1 MQENN
6 KDTSQSIE
14 SLKIGYADILDAQL
28 NLNKEYTT
36 MLGTFLSAGDELVK
50 WDIST
55 SKVIRTLGVGAEY
68 SSIIKQELGRASTE
82 IYRMGGTQEEI
93 IALQTEYAK
102 TLQRT
107 SVLTT
112 ENAEKMFAVTKVTGI
127 GAGELEKAF
136 RNAGMETTHINDEMT
151 TVVQTSRNLGV
162 NAQVVSSMVVA
173 NLDKMNR
180 YGFGTGVEGMA
191 KMAAKA
197 AAMRVD
203 MSQTLAVADKL
214 FSPEAAIDVAASL
227 QRLGATSGALLDPLK
242 LMDLA
247 QNNVPELQNQLSEL
261 SKTFTKFDKDTGQ
274 FQIMPQARQQLKEV
288 ADALGIDRAEFEK
301 MAIESA
307 KIEKKLGEI
316 NFGGLKATDD
326 QKMMLANMAEFNKS
340 TGSYEVTVKDAKGNF
355 VQQSLEKLND
365 TQLEEL
371 KARQELE
378 KKDSGLQLVD
388 LAKEQLLASQQLV
401 AEQKALGSLLTT
413 QYAIGKT
420 GNDFLT
426 NAINTQNDTFR
437 KTYEDLS
444 LKKGGGEGVVAELQN
459 VLTNVASQIAKGEVP
474 DMAMIQAKLVGV
486 MDKFSGIVSE
496 NQERKSKADEGTQLY
511 SNIRLATAGITLAN
525 DLSTNFAGT
534 LKAATGNLEGWQKAL
549 AIGAPVLQQ
558 AYDAFTNMIKGNT
571 QTVTGANTS
580 TNTGTNTNNS
590 TQQNSGNNNN
600 SSSNNQQSNQNNSTS
615 QVKQIEHKIE
625 LTVKADVNNTEVAAA
640 VTKAFSNDDTLRELR
655 TAIAAVASDYGLT
668 AT

>member
-1 MQENN
+1 
-6 KDTSQSIE
+6 
-14 SLKIGYADILDAQL
+14 
-28 NLNKEYTT
+28 
-36 MLGTFLSAGDELVK
+36 
-50 WDIST
+50 
-55 SKVIRTLGVGAEY
+55 
-68 SSIIKQELGRASTE
+68 
-82 IYRMGGTQEEI
+82 
-93 IALQTEYAK
+93 
-102 TLQRT
+102 
-107 SVLTT
+107 
-112 ENAEKMFAVTKVTGI
+112 
-127 GAGELEKAF
+127 
-136 RNAGMETTHINDEMT
+136 
-151 TVVQTSRNLGV
+151 
-162 NAQVVSSMVVA
+162 MVVA

-203 MSQTLAVADKL
+203 MGQTLAVADKL

-340 TGSYEVTVKDAKGNF
+340 TGSYEVTVKDKQGNL
-355 VQQSLEKLND
+355 VQQSLEKLTD
-365 TQLEEL
+365 DQLKEI

-401 AEQKALGSLLTT
+401 SEQKALGSLLTT

-426 NAINTQNDTFR
+426 NAINTQNNTFR

-444 LKKGGGEGVVAELQN
+444 LKKGGGEGVLGELQQFVN
-459 VLTNVASQIAKGEVP
+459 KALKEGTFPTEAEMYQSLQNIMS
-474 DMAMIQAKLVGV
+474 
-486 MDKFSGIVSE
+486 KFSGIVADNE
-496 NQERKSKADEGTQLY
+496 ERLKSADSLTSAY
-511 SNIRLATAGITLAN
+511 SNIKLVTAGFTLVTDITTKFSEA
-525 DLSTNFAGT
+525 AKG
-534 LKAATGNLEGWQKAL
+534 ATGDLTGVQKSAALLIPLFKEG
-549 AIGAPVLQQ
+549 
-558 AYDAFTNMIKGNT
+558 YDYLMNNKNKT
-571 QTVTGANTS
+571 QTVTPTAPT
-580 TNTGTNTNNS
+580 NS
-590 TQQNSGNNNN
+590 TTVPTGN
-600 SSSNNQQSNQNNSTS
+600 NNSTS
-615 QVKQIEHKIE
+615 QTSSSNTNSPAGNNNATLTAQVNKIEHKIE
-625 LTVKADVNNTEVAAA
+625 LTVKTDINNTEVAAA

-655 TAIAAVASDYGLT
+655 TAIATVASDYGLT
-668 AT
+668 TT

>member
-1 MQENN
+1 MGPGDE
-6 KDTSQSIE
+6 KDTSANIDQIK
-14 SLKIGYADILDAQL
+14 LGYTDILDAQI
-28 NLNKEYTT
+28 NLNKNLTT
-36 MLGTFLSAGDELVK
+36 MMGTFTSAGDELVK
-50 WDIST
+50 WDTST
-55 SKVIRTLGVGAEY
+55 SKVIKGLGVGAEY
-68 SSIIKQELGRASTE
+68 SAIIKQQLGQASTE

-93 IALQTEYAK
+93 LALQTEYAK
-102 TLQRT
+102 TLQTT
-107 SVLTT
+107 SILTT
-112 ENAEKMFAVTKVTGI
+112 ENAEKMYAVTKVTGI

-203 MSQTLAVADKL
+203 MSTTLGFAEKL

-301 MAIESA
+301 MALESA
-307 KIEKKLGEI
+307 KIEKKMGEI
-316 NFGGLKATDD
+316 DFSGLKFTASED
-326 QKMMLANMAEFNKS
+326 QKMMLANMAQFNKS
-340 TGSYEVTVKDAKGNF
+340 KGSYEITVKDKDGKF
-355 VQQSLEKLND
+355 VQESLENLTKA
-365 TQLEEL
+365 QLDDIA
-371 KARQELE
+371 KQQEFE

-388 LAKEQLLASQQLV
+388 LAKEQLLSANQLASEV
-401 AEQKALGSLLTT
+401 KAIGSLLPT
-413 QYAIGKT
+413 QFAIGKT

-426 NAINTQNDTFR
+426 NALSVQSETFK
-437 KTYEDLS
+437 KTFETLD
-444 LKKGGGEGVVAELQN
+444 LKKGGAEGALGEFQGIINDL
-459 VLTNVASQIAKGEVP
+459 IMKGEAP
-474 DMAMIQAKLVGV
+474 DVAKIEELFADVLSKFGDITADNEKRLSNASAGV
-486 MDKFSGIVSE
+486 EI
-496 NQERKSKADEGTQLY
+496 Y
-511 SNIRLATAGITLAN
+511 SDIKLATAGFSLAN
-525 DLSTNFAGT
+525 EMSAKFAETLKGTTGDLS
-534 LKAATGNLEGWQKAL
+534 GWQKGLAL
-549 AIGAPVLQQ
+549 GIPLLKQ
-558 AYDAFTNMIKGNT
+558 AYDAFIGNKTTNSGT
-571 QTVTGANTS
+571 QTNANPTPP
-580 TNTGTNTNNS
+580 T
-590 TQQNSGNNNN
+590 
-600 SSSNNQQSNQNNSTS
+600 NNSTS
-615 QVKQIEHKIE
+615 QTLPSNTNSPAGNNNATLTAQVNKIEHKIE
-625 LTVKADVNNTEVAAA
+625 LTVKTDINNTEVAAA
-640 VTKAFSNDDTLRELR
+640 VTKAFSNDDTLRELK

>member
-1 MQENN
+1 MQGTKN
-6 KDTSQSIE
+6 TSE
-14 SLKIGYADILDAQL
+14 SLENLKLGYTDILDAQL

-50 WDIST
+50 WDVST

-68 SSIIKQELGRASTE
+68 SAIIKQELGRASTE

-93 IALQTEYAK
+93 IALQTDYAK

-112 ENAEKMFAVTKVTGI
+112 ENAEKMFAVTKVTGL

-151 TVVQTSRNLGV
+151 TVVQTARNLGV
-162 NAQVVSSMVVA
+162 NAQVVSTMVVA

-180 YGFGTGVEGMA
+180 YGFGTGVDGMA

-203 MSQTLAVADKL
+203 MGQTLAVADKL

-261 SKTFTKFDKDTGQ
+261 SKTFTKFDKETGQ

-301 MAIESA
+301 MALESA
-307 KIEKKLGEI
+307 KIEKKMGEI
-316 NFGGLKATDD
+316 DFSGLKFTASED
-326 QKMMLANMAEFNKS
+326 QKMMLANMAQFNKS
-340 TGSYEVTVKDAKGNF
+340 KGSYEITVKDKDGKF
-355 VQQSLEKLND
+355 VQESLQNLTKA
-365 TQLEEL
+365 QLDDIA
-371 KARQELE
+371 KQQEFE

-388 LAKEQLLASQQLV
+388 LAKEQLLSANQLASEV
-401 AEQKALGSLLTT
+401 KAIGSLLPT
-413 QYAIGKT
+413 QFAIGKS

-426 NAINTQNDTFR
+426 NAVSVQSETFK
-437 KTYEDLS
+437 KTFETLD
-444 LKKGGGEGVVAELQN
+444 LKKGGAEGALGEFQGIINDLIMKGEAPDAAKIEELFAN
-459 VLTNVASQIAKGEVP
+459 VLSKFGDITADNEKRLSNASA
-474 DMAMIQAKLVGV
+474 GV
-486 MDKFSGIVSE
+486 EI
-496 NQERKSKADEGTQLY
+496 Y
-511 SNIRLATAGITLAN
+511 SDIKLATAGFSLAN
-525 DLSTNFAGT
+525 EMSAKFAETLKGTTGDLS
-534 LKAATGNLEGWQKAL
+534 GWQKGLAL
-549 AIGAPVLQQ
+549 GIPLLKQ
-558 AYDAFTNMIKGNT
+558 AYDAFIGNKTTNSET
-571 QTVTGANTS
+571 QTNANPTPP
-580 TNTGTNTNNS
+580 T
-590 TQQNSGNNNN
+590 
-600 SSSNNQQSNQNNSTS
+600 NNSTS
-615 QVKQIEHKIE
+615 QTSSSNTNSPAGNNNATLTAQVNKIEHKIE
-625 LTVKADVNNTEVAAA
+625 LTVKTDINNTEVAAA

-655 TAIAAVASDYGLT
+655 TAIATVASDYGLT
-668 AT
+668 ET

>member
-1 MQENN
+1 MQTGNV
-6 KDTSQSIE
+6 KDTSTNIE
-14 SLKIGYADILDAQL
+14 QLKLGYTNILDSQI
-28 NLNKEYTT
+28 NLNKNLTT
-36 MLGTFLSAGDELVK
+36 MMGTFTSAGDELVK
-50 WDIST
+50 WDTST
-55 SKVIRTLGVGAEY
+55 SKVIKGLGVGAEY
-68 SSIIKQELGRASTE
+68 SAIIKQQLGQASTE

-93 IALQTEYAK
+93 LALQTEYAK
-102 TLQRT
+102 TLQTT
-107 SVLTT
+107 SILTT
-112 ENAEKMFAVTKVTGI
+112 ENAEKMYAVTKVTGL

-203 MSQTLAVADKL
+203 MSTTLNVAEKL

-261 SKTFTKFDKDTGQ
+261 SKTFTKFDKETGQ

-301 MAIESA
+301 MALESA
-307 KIEKKLGEI
+307 KIEKKMGEI
-316 NFGGLKATDD
+316 DFSGLKFTASED
-326 QKMMLANMAEFNKS
+326 QKMMLANMAQFNKS
-340 TGSYEVTVKDAKGNF
+340 KGSYEITVKDKDGKF
-355 VQQSLEKLND
+355 VQESLQNLTKA
-365 TQLEEL
+365 QLDDIA
-371 KARQELE
+371 KQQEFE

-388 LAKEQLLASQQLV
+388 LAKEQLLSANQLASEV
-401 AEQKALGSLLTT
+401 KAIGSLLPT
-413 QYAIGKT
+413 QFAIGKS

-426 NAINTQNDTFR
+426 NAVSVQSETFK
-437 KTYEDLS
+437 KTFETLD
-444 LKKGGGEGVVAELQN
+444 LKKGGAEGALGEFQGIINDL
-459 VLTNVASQIAKGEVP
+459 IMKGETP
-474 DMAMIQAKLVGV
+474 DAAKIEQLFNDVLS
-486 MDKFSGIVSE
+486 KFGDIT
-496 NQERKSKADEGTQLY
+496 ADNEKRLSNANTAVQVY
-511 SNIRLATAGITLAN
+511 SDIKLATEGFSLAN
-525 DLSTNFAGT
+525 EMSAKFAETLKGTTGDLS
-534 LKAATGNLEGWQKAL
+534 GWQKGLAL
-549 AIGAPVLQQ
+549 GIPLLKQ
-558 AYDAFTNMIKGNT
+558 AYDAFIGNKTTNSGT
-571 QTVTGANTS
+571 QTNANPTPP
-580 TNTGTNTNNS
+580 TNNS
-590 TQQNSGNNNN
+590 TSQTSSSNTNSPAGNNNA
-600 SSSNNQQSNQNNSTS
+600 TLTA

-625 LTVKADVNNTEVAAA
+625 LTVKTDINNTEVAAA

-668 AT
+668 ET

>member
-1 MQENN
+1 MLSDNPKN
-6 KDTSQSIE
+6 TSE
-14 SLKIGYADILDAQL
+14 SLENLKLGYADILDAQL
-28 NLNKEYTT
+28 NLNKNLTVME
-36 MLGTFLSAGDELVK
+36 GTILSAGDELVK

-55 SKVIRTLGVGAEY
+55 SKVIKSLGVGAEY
-68 SSIIKQELGRASTE
+68 SAIIKQELGRASTE

-112 ENAEKMFAVTKVTGI
+112 ENAEKMFAVSKVTGI
-127 GAGELEKAF
+127 ASGELEKSF

-162 NAQVVSSMVVA
+162 NAQVVSAMVVG

-191 KMAAKA
+191 KMASKA

-214 FSPEAAIDVAASL
+214 FSPESAIDVAASL

-261 SKTFTKFDKDTGQ
+261 SKTFTKFDKETGK

-307 KIEKKLGEI
+307 KIEKKMGEI
-316 NFGGLKATDD
+316 DFGGLQFKATDD

-340 TGSYEVTVKDAKGNF
+340 KGSYEITVKDANGEFIQKSL
-355 VQQSLEKLND
+355 QSLTD
-365 TQLEEL
+365 ADLEQI
-371 KARQELE
+371 KQRQEFE

-426 NAINTQNDTFR
+426 NAITTQNETFS
-437 KTYEDLS
+437 KTYESLS
-444 LKKGGGEGVVAELQN
+444 LKKGTGEGAVAEFQN
-459 VLTNVASQIAKGEVP
+459 VITEVITKLAKGETP
-474 DMAMIQAKLVGV
+474 DFTIVQEKLGGILGQ
-486 MDKFSGIVSE
+486 FSEIMSDNE
-496 NQERKSKADEGTQLY
+496 QRKSKANVAVEMY
-511 SNIRLATAGITLAN
+511 SDLKLATASITLAN
-525 DLSTNFAGT
+525 EIQTKFAT
-534 LKAATGNLEGWQKAL
+534 TVQEATGNLKGWQQGLAL
-549 AIGAPVLQQ
+549 TIPLLKQ
-558 AYDAFTNMIKGNT
+558 AYDAFVKKPEEKTII
-571 QTVTGANTS
+571 NTS
-580 TNTGTNTNNS
+580 TNTGNLN
-590 TQQNSGNNNN
+590 QQNSGNNNN
-600 SSSNNQQSNQNNSTS
+600 SSSSNQQTNQNNSTA
-615 QVKQIEHKIE
+615 QVNKIEHKIE
-625 LTVKADVNNTEVAAA
+625 LTVKTDINNTEVAAA

-655 TAIAAVASDYGLT
+655 TAIAEVASDYGLT
-668 AT
+668 VT

>member
-1 MQENN
+1 MQIGDV
-6 KDTSQSIE
+6 KDTSTNIE
-14 SLKIGYADILDAQL
+14 QLKLGYIDILDAQI
-28 NLNKEYTT
+28 NLNKNLTT
-36 MLGTFLSAGDELVK
+36 MMGTFTSAGDELVK
-50 WDIST
+50 WDTST
-55 SKVIRTLGVGAEY
+55 SKVIKGLGVGAEY
-68 SSIIKQELGRASTE
+68 SAIIKQQLGQASTE

-93 IALQTEYAK
+93 IALQTDYAK

-112 ENAEKMFAVTKVTGI
+112 ENAEKMFAVTKVTGL

-151 TVVQTSRNLGV
+151 TVVQTARNLGV
-162 NAQVVSSMVVA
+162 NAQVVSTMVVA

-203 MSQTLAVADKL
+203 MGQTLAVADKL

-340 TGSYEVTVKDAKGNF
+340 TGSYEVTVKDADGNF
-355 VQQSLEKLND
+355 IQQSLEKLTD
-365 TQLEEL
+365 TQLKEL

-388 LAKEQLLASQQLV
+388 LAKEQLLSVNQLSSEV
-401 AEQKALGSLLTT
+401 KAIGSLLPT
-413 QYAIGKT
+413 QFAIGKS

-426 NAINTQNDTFR
+426 NAVSVQSETFK
-437 KTYEDLS
+437 KTFETLD
-444 LKKGGGEGVVAELQN
+444 LKKGGAEGALSEFQGIINDLIMKGEAPDAAKIEELFTN
-459 VLTNVASQIAKGEVP
+459 VLSKFGDITADNEKRLSNASA
-474 DMAMIQAKLVGV
+474 GV
-486 MDKFSGIVSE
+486 EI
-496 NQERKSKADEGTQLY
+496 Y
-511 SNIRLATAGITLAN
+511 SDIKLATAGFSLAN
-525 DLSTNFAGT
+525 EMSAKFAETLKGTTGDLS
-534 LKAATGNLEGWQKAL
+534 GWQKGLAL
-549 AIGAPVLQQ
+549 GIPLLKQ
-558 AYDAFTNMIKGNT
+558 AYDAFIGNKTTNSGT
-571 QTVTGANTS
+571 QTNANPTPP
-580 TNTGTNTNNS
+580 T
-590 TQQNSGNNNN
+590 
-600 SSSNNQQSNQNNSTS
+600 NNSTS
-615 QVKQIEHKIE
+615 QTSSSNTNSPAGNNNATLTAQVNKIEHKIE
-625 LTVKADVNNTEVAAA
+625 LTVKTDINNTEVAAA

-655 TAIAAVASDYGLT
+655 TAIATVASDYGLT
-668 AT
+668 ET